1 MTILEIRD
9 QMDSLIDNAKSFLD
23 PKEQNDIWAN
33 DIEAC
38 TEVNRILAA
47 LQAAGLD
54 NAEDAVQWIESRREN
69 WWSRFRR
76 FMQKIFEKSLR
87 SFKR

>member
-9 QMDSLIDNAKSFLD
+9 QMESLIDNAKSFLD

-54 NAEDAVQWIESRREN
+54 NAEDAVQWIEDRREN
-69 WWSRFRR
+69 WWSRFSR
-76 FMQKIFEKSLR
+76 FMRRIFEKSLR